1 MHAQS
6 SSYSIIT
13 NFGCDRNCPY
23 CISKTGGHGIP
34 YTSLSE
40 TLNSLRLIAKTEE
53 MTSLSVSGGGDP
65 LFNITTEDDR
75 AYWYWLITSFCKLH
89 NIKSKIH
96 TSYFKNLSQTQ
107 KDIISKFDL
116 VSYHLFDARDAQCVE
131 KIQKECV
138 RVVFVVTPD
147 FTTQKIDEIKQAVSD
162 NGSIDQ
168 LTFRQYVS
176 NDYVPV
182 RICEDYLSQG
192 DYQNYWKYV
201 RQGDYNNYIINN
213 KLYFRFKDILRD
225 ENFKNIV

>member
-1 MHAQS
+1 MNAQS

-23 CISKTGGHGIP
+23 CISKIGKHGIP

-40 TLNSLRLIAKTEE
+40 TLDSLISIAKTGE

-65 LFNITTEDDR
+65 LFSITTEAAR
-75 AYWYWLITSFCKLH
+75 VYWYWFITSFCKLH

-96 TSYFKNLSQTQ
+96 TSYFTNLSQTQ

-116 VSYHLFDARDAQCVE
+116 ISYHLFDVRDVRCVE
-131 KIQKECV
+131 KIKKECV

-147 FTTQKIDEIKQAVSD
+147 FTKQKIDEIKEAVSD
-162 NGSIDQ
+162 NGNIDQ

-182 RICEDYLSQG
+182 RVCEDYLEQG
-192 DYQNYWKYV
+192 YYQNYWKYV

-213 KLYFRFKDILRD
+213 KLYFRFQDILSD
-225 ENFKNIV
+225 ENFRDIV